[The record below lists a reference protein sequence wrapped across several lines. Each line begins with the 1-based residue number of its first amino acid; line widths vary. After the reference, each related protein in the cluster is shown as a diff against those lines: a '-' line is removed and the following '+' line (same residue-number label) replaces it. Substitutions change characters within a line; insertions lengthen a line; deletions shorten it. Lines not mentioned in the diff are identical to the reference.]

1 MFTSCDDTYLVNWLT
16 VVGSV
21 CEQSAFTTVM
31 LHVFCAGLVSTAGHS
46 LKLRAGHDVGANA
59 GTFPEVSNMLR
70 FSLECF
76 CFRLQ

>member
-59 GTFPEVSNMLR
+59 GTFSRGFQHAKV
-70 FSLECF
+70 FA
-76 CFRLQ
+76 